1 MSTTTETI
9 VMGNQPL
16 SPGVALALGDLLNA
30 ITQKRKIRW
39 MDRSEVIRSGELR
52 SLVRGENDFG
62 FAPFG
67 TDVRDMHVWIS
78 TGVGEVT
85 ESVGHLVTMLP
96 QGGLEIIEPEPPANL
111 PPRTKNSQPN
121 PDYIA
126 AVDAI
131 AAAAAQEA
139 KS

>member
-1 MSTTTETI
+1 MSATDRP

-16 SPGVALALGDLLNA
+16 SPGEAMALGDLLNA

-96 QGGLEIIEPEPPANL
+96 QGGLEIIEPEG
-111 PPRTKNSQPN
+111 
-121 PDYIA
+121 
-126 AVDAI
+126 
-131 AAAAAQEA
+131 